1 MSWKKPILI
10 GLWSLVAIAWLAVIG
25 IYFTDPSKTVWIAT
39 VAGAAIISEVAVWGT
54 AAILGLTIIESRKR
68 IWSKITAPLRK
79 SQN

>member
-1 MSWKKPILI
+1 MSWKKPTLI

-25 IYFTDPSKTVWIAT
+25 IYFTGPSKTVWIAT

-79 SQN
+79 SQS